1 MAPGPWNEDFIDELR
16 FFPLSK
22 YKDQVD
28 AVSAGYNYLTL
39 GIQRVGALQ

>member
-1 MAPGPWNEDFIDELR
+1 MAPGPWNEDFLDELR

-28 AVSAGYNYLTL
+28 AAAAGYNELVG
-39 GIQRVGALQ
+39 GIERVGALR